1 MQDHQVSQSEAP
13 VLIVAPH
20 STFFDAMA
28 VFWTGL
34 PFIVN
39 REENRRIPFI
49 GKCIEFAQVAAF
61 FPVCA
66 SDQFETYAGNIR
78 EQGGERQ

>member
-1 MQDHQVSQSEAP
+1 M
-13 VLIVAPH
+13 LIVAPH

-49 GKCIEFAQVAAF
+49 GKCIEFAQVWMKISF
-61 FPVCA
+61 
-66 SDQFETYAGNIR
+66 TG
-78 EQGGERQ
+78 

>member
-1 MQDHQVSQSEAP
+1 M
-13 VLIVAPH
+13 LIVAPH

-49 GKCIEFAQVAAF
+49 GKCIEFAQVWTKILSLSDPLAF
-61 FPVCA
+61 
-66 SDQFETYAGNIR
+66 AGDIC
-78 EQGGERQ
+78 E

>member
-1 MQDHQVSQSEAP
+1 
-13 VLIVAPH
+13 
-20 STFFDAMA
+20 MA

-49 GKCIEFAQVAAF
+49 GKCIEFAQVAAIS
-61 FPVCA
+61 PVCA
-66 SDQFETYAGNIR
+66 SEQLETYAGNIR
-78 EQGGERQ
+78 KQGGERQQGSLQSGDPTEVTTFLA

>member
-1 MQDHQVSQSEAP
+1 M
-13 VLIVAPH
+13 LIVAPH

-49 GKCIEFAQVAAF
+49 GKCIEFAQV
-61 FPVCA
+61 
-66 SDQFETYAGNIR
+66 
-78 EQGGERQ
+78 